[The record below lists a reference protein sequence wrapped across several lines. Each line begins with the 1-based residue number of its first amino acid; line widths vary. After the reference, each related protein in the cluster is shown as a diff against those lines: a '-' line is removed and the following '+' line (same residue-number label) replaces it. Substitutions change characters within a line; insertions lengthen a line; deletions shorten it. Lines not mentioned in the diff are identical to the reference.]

1 MKLDEIIKTY
11 RSEHNI
17 SMQELADRC
26 GLSKGYISM
35 LENDFTP
42 ATTNKK
48 ITPSVETVKK
58 LSAGLNIPFDILL
71 KTINGDVSWDST
83 DEDLYQKAKL
93 DFIRIPL
100 YGPICC
106 GNGGFNE
113 DNIIEYVPVP
123 SAGLNSSKEYFCQYA
138 EGDSMKE
145 KIEDGD
151 LLVFEKNS
159 APELNT
165 ICCFCTDDNTSMCK
179 MFVKSGSVYMLKPL
193 NSAYDSIVVDSDTF
207 RCIGKLKKIIRSV

>member
-1 MKLDEIIKTY
+1 MKINERIKQRRLDLGMSLEEVARIVGVNKSTIYKY
-11 RSEHNI
+11 ENGISEKLPT
-17 SMQELADRC
+17 QAL
-26 GLSKGYISM
+26 
-35 LENDFTP
+35 T
-42 ATTNKK
+42 
-48 ITPSVETVKK
+48 K
-58 LSAGLNIPFDILL
+58 LSVALRCSPTYLLGLE
-71 KTINGDVSWDST
+71 
-83 DEDLYQKAKL
+83 DELVYSKSGI
-93 DFIRIPL
+93 DFLRIPL

>member
-1 MKLDEIIKTY
+1 MILFRYRENNMKINERIKKRRIELGMSLEDVAKIVGVNKSTIYKYENGISEKLPTQVLTQLSVALRCSPTYLLGLEDELVY
-11 RSEHNI
+11 
-17 SMQELADRC
+17 
-26 GLSKGYISM
+26 SKSG
-35 LENDFTP
+35 
-42 ATTNKK
+42 
-48 ITPSVETVKK
+48 
-58 LSAGLNIPFDILL
+58 
-71 KTINGDVSWDST
+71 
-83 DEDLYQKAKL
+83 L
-93 DFIRIPL
+93 DFIRVPL

-113 DNIIEYVPVP
+113 DNVIEYIPVP
-123 SAGLNSSKEYFCQYA
+123 SSGLISNKEYFCQYA
-138 EGDSMKE
+138 VGDSMLE

-165 ICCFCTDDNTSMCK
+165 ICCFCTEENTSMCK

-193 NSAYDSIVVDSDTF
+193 NSNYDSIVVDSDSF

>member
-1 MKLDEIIKTY
+1 MRLGEIIKKY
-11 RSEHNI
+11 REEHNI

-35 LENDFTP
+35 LENDFVPSSTK
-42 ATTNKK
+42 KK
-48 ITPSVETVKK
+48 ITPSVNAVKK
-58 LSAGLNIPFDILL
+58 LSTGLNIPFDTLL
-71 KTINGDVSWDST
+71 KTINGDVSWDSN
-83 DEDLYQKAKL
+83 DEEIYQKSCL
-93 DFIRIPL
+93 DFIRVPL

-113 DNIIEYVPVP
+113 DNVIEYIPVP
-123 SAGLNSSKEYFCQYA
+123 SSGLISNKEYFCQYA
-138 EGDSMKE
+138 VGDSMLE

-159 APELNT
+159 TPELNT
-165 ICCFCTDDNTSMCK
+165 ICCFCTEENTSMCK

-193 NSAYDSIVVDSDTF
+193 NSNYDSIVIDSDSF

>member
-1 MKLDEIIKTY
+1 MKINERIKKRRIELGMSLEDVAKIVGVNKSTIYKYENGISEKLPTQVLTQLSVALRCSPTYLLGLEDELVY
-11 RSEHNI
+11 
-17 SMQELADRC
+17 
-26 GLSKGYISM
+26 SKSG
-35 LENDFTP
+35 
-42 ATTNKK
+42 
-48 ITPSVETVKK
+48 
-58 LSAGLNIPFDILL
+58 
-71 KTINGDVSWDST
+71 
-83 DEDLYQKAKL
+83 L
-93 DFIRIPL
+93 DFIRVPL

-113 DNIIEYVPVP
+113 DNVIEYIPVP
-123 SAGLNSSKEYFCQYA
+123 SCGLISNKEYFCQYA
-138 EGDSMKE
+138 VGDSMLE

-165 ICCFCTDDNTSMCK
+165 ICCFCTEENTSMCK

-193 NSAYDSIVVDSDTF
+193 NSNYDSIVVDSDSF